1 MNRYLMFFVLAVIAV
16 HDTPRAVAQGNTRGV
31 DLPLYYDVRT
41 GNLTVDTTN
50 VTGGVLTA
58 YAFGIPFDG
67 FIVDNFTPFMDTFFF
82 TATERVVGE
91 SHFSGIPPGVYSLG
105 DVIPA
110 GLLEEELGEYFGP
123 TLPFGRTAF
132 GYFAVGE
139 LGSGT
144 FHLFSPQYIPSPF
157 PPLNDPAIG
166 PPHVDRWATEM
177 ALTYDPGTGELALDA
192 SGENGG
198 HFMLYSVSLS
208 NDGFDT
214 DAFTPITDFAVNPQ
228 PNELV
233 EVSFESIPGDYYS
246 LGNVLPSGLNEEQLF
261 SLIETAMFLG
271 EPARGSSPLDINT
284 HGIDMLLT
292 IVPDFPDPDSDF
304 NADGDL
310 DVDDVDALVAEIVAG
325 TDNSAFDISADGEV
339 NNVDLTQW
347 LSDAATTNGFAAP
360 YLRGDANLDGSVNAS
375 DVNALGQNWLGPPN
389 TWQLGDF
396 NADGIVSAGDLNKIG
411 MNWLSAIPSAASPE
425 SVPEPAALTMLLLVI
440 MATPQLR
447 RRRGNKV
454 YHRFPA
460 NRHAVSL
467 VNWDVARPPT
477 RFV

>member
-1 MNRYLMFFVLAVIAV
+1 MSLLLGEKQAMNRYLMLFVLAVGSIQ
-16 HDTPRAVAQGNTRGV
+16 HTPRAVAEDSIRGV

-41 GNLTVDTTN
+41 GNVTVDTTE
-50 VTGGVLTA
+50 VTGGVLTG
-58 YAFGIPFDG
+58 YVLTVPFDG

-82 TATERVVGE
+82 TANERVVGE
-91 SHFSGIPPGVYSLG
+91 SQFSGISPGVYSLG
-105 DVIPA
+105 NVIPA

-132 GYFAVGE
+132 DYFAVGE
-139 LGSGT
+139 PGSGT

-166 PPHVDRWATEM
+166 PPDIDRWATEM

-208 NDGFDT
+208 DDGFDT
-214 DAFTPITDFAVNPQ
+214 DAFTPITDFAANSHSQ

-233 EVSFESIPGDYYS
+233 EVSFEPIPGDYYL
-246 LGNVLPSGLNEEQLF
+246 LGNVLPTGLNEEQLF

-284 HGIDMLLT
+284 HGIDMLLA
-292 IVPDFPDPDSDF
+292 IVPDLPDPDPDF
-304 NADGDL
+304 DADGDM
-310 DVDDVDALVAEIVAG
+310 DVFDVDALVAEIVAG
-325 TDNSAFDISADGEV
+325 TDNSAFDLSADGEV

-347 LSDAATTNGFAAP
+347 LSHAATTNGFAAP

-375 DVNALGQNWLGPPN
+375 DVNALGQNWLGSPN

-396 NADGIVSAGDLNKIG
+396 NADGIVNAGDLNKIG
-411 MNWLSAIPSAASPE
+411 LSWLTTTPSATSPV
-425 SVPEPAALTMLLLVI
+425 SVPEPAAFVLLLVGI
-440 MATPQLR
+440 IATPLSTKTR
-447 RRRGNKV
+447 
-454 YHRFPA
+454 A
-460 NRHAVSL
+460 AV
-467 VNWDVARPPT
+467 
-477 RFV
+477 